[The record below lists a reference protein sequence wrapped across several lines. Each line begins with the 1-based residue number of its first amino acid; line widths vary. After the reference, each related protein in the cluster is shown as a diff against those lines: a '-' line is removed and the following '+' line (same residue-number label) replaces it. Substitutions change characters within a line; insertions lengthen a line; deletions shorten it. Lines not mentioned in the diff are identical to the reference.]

1 MYEIYKLLTYLFFL
15 ISSPY
20 FIYKLLTTKKYRAGI
35 KERLGFLDI
44 RFKEIKPGRRRI
56 WIHAVSV
63 GEVIA
68 ASLLIKR
75 IRELWPAETL
85 ILTTVTETG
94 NNTAKERIN
103 EADIITF
110 FPLDIGL
117 SVRRFKSFLK
127 PDICI
132 IMETEIW
139 PNFLKII
146 SENKTPL
153 LIVNGRLS
161 EKSYRGY
168 RIGKIFFKEALKN
181 ISFFSMQ
188 TDSDAERI
196 MLLGAEKERVCVTG
210 NLKFDQVFKAG
221 AQMNQDI
228 AGELMLP
235 ADCKILVLGSTHSG
249 EEDILISV
257 FKKLKT
263 KFRNLFL
270 IVAPRHPERFKEVED
285 ILIKNSIKF
294 CRRTRI
300 KEETLSGKEAIL
312 LDTIGELSKI
322 YSIATIVFMGGSL
335 VPVGGHNILEP
346 AVFKKPVL
354 FGKYMHNFRDI
365 AELFVKSGGGIQV
378 SEPSQIEKEI
388 SDILSNPHKQED
400 IGGNAY
406 SLFEKNLGA
415 TERNIEIIKKFLPL
429 NK

>member
-1 MYEIYKLLTYLFFL
+1 MYVIYSFLTYLFFL

-20 FIYKLLTTKKYRAGI
+20 FIYKLLTTKKYRTGI
-35 KERLGFLDI
+35 KERLGFLD
-44 RFKEIKPGRRRI
+44 KSLKNIKPGKRRI

-75 IRELWPAETL
+75 IRELWPDETL

-94 NNTAKERIN
+94 NNTARKRIK

-110 FPLDIGL
+110 FPLDIGW
-117 SVRRFKSFLK
+117 SVRRFKGFLN

-132 IMETEIW
+132 IMETELW

-146 SENKTPL
+146 SENKTPV

-168 RIGKIFFKEALKN
+168 RIGKTFFKKALKN

-196 MLLGAEKERVCVTG
+196 ILLGAEKEKVFVTG

-221 AQMNQDI
+221 SQMNQDI

-235 ADCKILVLGSTHSG
+235 TGCKILVLGSTHSG
-249 EEDILISV
+249 EEDILIST
-257 FKKLKT
+257 FKKLKR
-263 KFRNLFL
+263 KFHDLFL
-270 IVAPRHPERFKEVED
+270 IVAPRHPERFREVED
-285 ILIKNSIKF
+285 LLIKNSIKF
-294 CRRTRI
+294 CRRTKI
-300 KEETLSGKEAIL
+300 KEEPFSKKEAIL

-335 VPVGGHNILEP
+335 VPIRGHNILEP

-378 SEPSQIEKEI
+378 FEPSEIEKEI
-388 SDILSNPHKQED
+388 SNLLSNPKRQEE
-400 IGGNAY
+400 IGKKAY
-406 SLFEKNLGA
+406 SLF
-415 TERNIEIIKKFLPL
+415 
-429 NK
+429 

>member
-1 MYEIYKLLTYLFFL
+1 MYVIYGFLIYLFFL

-35 KERLGFLDI
+35 KERLGFLDR
-44 RFKEIKPGRRRI
+44 RFKEIKPGKRRI

-75 IRELWPAETL
+75 IRELWPNETL

-94 NNTAKERIN
+94 NNTAKARIN

-110 FPLDIGL
+110 FPLDIGW
-117 SVRRFKSFLK
+117 SVRRFRNSLN

-146 SENKTPL
+146 SENKMPL

-168 RIGKIFFKEALKN
+168 KVGKIFFKKALKN
-181 ISFFSMQ
+181 ISAFSMQ

-196 MLLGAEKERVCVTG
+196 MLLGADKEKICVTG

-221 AQMNQDI
+221 SQMNQDI
-228 AGELMLP
+228 AIELKLP
-235 ADCKILVLGSTHSG
+235 AGCKILVLGSTHNG
-249 EEDILISV
+249 EEEILISV
-257 FKKLKT
+257 YKKLKT
-263 KFRNLFL
+263 KFHDLFM
-270 IVAPRHPERFKEVED
+270 IIAPRHPERFSEVED
-285 ILIKNSIKF
+285 LLIKSSIKF
-294 CRRTRI
+294 CRRTKI
-300 KEETLSGKEAIL
+300 KEETILGKEAIL

-354 FGKYMHNFRDI
+354 FGRYMHNFRDI
-365 AELFVKSGGGIQV
+365 AELFVNSGGGIQI
-378 SEPSQIEKEI
+378 SEPSEIEKKI
-388 SDILSNPHKQED
+388 SDLLSNPYKQKE
-400 IGGNAY
+400 IGRNAY

-415 TERNIEIIKKFLPL
+415 TERNIEIIKKFFPL